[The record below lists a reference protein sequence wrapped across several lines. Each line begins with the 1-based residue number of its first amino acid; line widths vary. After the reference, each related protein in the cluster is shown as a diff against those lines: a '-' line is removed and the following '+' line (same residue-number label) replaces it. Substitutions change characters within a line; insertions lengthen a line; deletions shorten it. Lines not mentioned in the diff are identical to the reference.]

1 MKLWRRSLARSN
13 DKPTS
18 LYLHYQS
25 AWWTWWCLPRWNQ
38 GATEATWS
46 HRSLWLRHLARSR
59 DKLRSLYLCYNSAY
73 GHQTWQDGDTIWM
86 LSSHKNQQSFDHVT
100 WKSAYGNQAWQGLMI
115 YLDGLVN
122 LKSHDPLI
130 MSPCDVTWQNKT
142 ITCLM
147 PQC

>member
-1 MKLWRRSLARSN
+1 MTLWRRSLGRSN
-13 DKPTS
+13 DKPTP

-73 GHQTWQDGDTIWM
+73 GHQTWQNGDTIWM
-86 LSSHKNQQSFDHVT
+86 LSSHKNQQNFDHVT
-100 WKSAYGNQAWQGLMI
+100 WKSAYGNQAWQDDDLSRWARKFKVTWPF
-115 YLDGLVN
+115 DHVT
-122 LKSHDPLI
+122 
-130 MSPCDVTWQNKT
+130 CDVTWQNKT